1 MPVNVATKKAA
12 AEALAE
18 IEQYDREGFE
28 CGIDRVHL
36 HYSDIDGSWLDELSE
51 SESPVPPVG
60 TIQVKIPFPWQ
71 RQHPS
76 IHVALVNRSTS
87 SSEVFQ
93 GIASLWQSRFSHPQF
108 KAVPVRVLAPFNPK
122 R

>member
-1 MPVNVATKKAA
+1 MPVNAATKKAA
-12 AEALAE
+12 AEALAA

-36 HYSDIDGSWLDELSE
+36 HYSDVEGSWLDELAE
-51 SESPVPPVG
+51 SALPVPSVG
-60 TIQVKIPFPWQ
+60 KIQVKIPFPWQ
-71 RQHPS
+71 QQHPS
-76 IHVALVNRSTS
+76 IEVALVNRSTP

-108 KAVPVRVLAPFNPK
+108 KSIPVAVLAPFKPK